1 MTQGET
7 LYEGKAKILY
17 ATDDPALVIQ
27 YFKDDATAFN
37 AQKRGTI
44 LDKGVCNN
52 RISSALFVYL
62 ERQGVAT
69 HFVRQLDDRSM
80 LVKRLQIVP
89 LEVTVRNITAGGM
102 AKLLG
107 IDEGMILQ
115 QPVFEWHYKSDA
127 LNDPLINDDHILAMG
142 WATASELAH
151 IRAQSL
157 KVNEAL
163 QAFFHQRQ
171 IDLVDFKL
179 EFGRCQRQ
187 GVPAALLG
195 NAKQRESAPD
205 MPRPQDEATST
216 TILLGDEISPDTMRL
231 WEHGSRRKLDKD
243 RFRRDLGSVEEAY
256 QEVLRRVLGS
266 QPRIIQ
272 EGADAGAR

>member
-1 MTQGET
+1 MTKGEK

-17 ATDDPALVIQ
+17 ATEDPALLIQ

-44 LDKGVCNN
+44 MDKGVCNN
-52 RISSALFVYL
+52 RISSALFVHL
-62 ERQGVAT
+62 EGCVVRT
-69 HFVRQLDDRSM
+69 HFVKQLDERAM

-89 LEVTVRNITAGGM
+89 LEVTIRNITAGGM

-107 IDEGMILQ
+107 IEEGMVLK

-127 LNDPLINDDHILAMG
+127 LGDPLINDDHILAMG
-142 WATASELAH
+142 WATTKELSH
-151 IRAQSL
+151 IREESF

-163 QAFFHQRQ
+163 KAFFNQRQ
-171 IDLVDFKL
+171 LDLVDFKL
-179 EFGRCQRQ
+179 EFGRF
-187 GVPAALLG
+187 
-195 NAKQRESAPD
+195 
-205 MPRPQDEATST
+205 QD

-231 WEHGSRRKLDKD
+231 WEHGTRRKLDKD

-256 QEVLRRVLGS
+256 QEVLRRVLGEAH
-266 QPRIIQ
+266 QPSR
-272 EGADAGAR
+272 ASH